1 MSITKFSPED
11 INYLIERLNRI
22 ESGLRAL
29 KMEDKAHHTAIKDG
43 AFRVIDASGDERT
56 RLGKKSVGVFG
67 LIVYDSTGDI
77 IIEATDDQ
85 VYIKGAGINTIT
97 VSAAAPPV
105 PADKDV
111 WMDI

>member
-1 MSITKFSPED
+1 MSIIKFSPEEID
-11 INYLIERLNRI
+11 YLIERLNKI
-22 ESGLRAL
+22 ESELRAL

-43 AFRVIDASGDERT
+43 AFRVIDASGDERA
-56 RLGKKSVGVFG
+56 RLGKKAAGVFG

-77 IIEATDDQ
+77 IIEATDDAI
-85 VYIKGAGINTIT
+85 YIKGAGVNTIT
-97 VSAAAPPV
+97 VSATAPPD